1 MTTLRQDLRYA
12 LRWLTKNPGFT
23 AVAIATLAL
32 GIGAN
37 TAIFS
42 VVRGIL
48 LRPLPYTEPE
58 RIVQVWET
66 SERQGQLRE
75 EIPFAPPVF
84 RDWRDQNRTMEA
96 MAAYSDWTFNS
107 SGGETPERLRAAL
120 VSADFFKLLGV
131 RPLIGRTFAAGED
144 AAGKD
149 AFAVIASNLWTRRFG
164 RDPRVVG
171 SAITLDGAS
180 FTIIGV
186 VPAGLP
192 LYNLDPG
199 TEVFVPNSRG
209 FALDNR
215 QGHYLALI
223 GRLRPGVTL
232 QTARADFA
240 AMAAR
245 LEREHPESDKGFG
258 ARLLPA
264 QEQMVGSVR
273 PALYA
278 LLGAVVVVLLIAA
291 GNVANMLL
299 ARASSRER
307 EIAVRAALGAG
318 RGRLLRQLLTE
329 SVLLSLGGCVAGVL
343 LALWG
348 VDLLKVMAP
357 SDIPRLAEVR
367 LDLPVAL
374 FAVGSALL
382 TGLAFGLAP
391 AWQVTRTA
399 LSEMLRDRSSASQR
413 GGGRVRRILVGA
425 EIALSLVLVV
435 GAALLVQSFSRL
447 KHAHLGF
454 ETHDVFTFSLDLPEA
469 RYEKD
474 TDVLAF
480 HDRLLEKVRALPGV
494 EDVAS
499 ITGLPL
505 TQERTMNLAFRI
517 EGRPTEPGKVMS
529 AFYNSVSPD
538 FFSLLRIP
546 ILRGRGFTG
555 ADAPGT
561 PRVIVISEA
570 MANTFFPGEDP
581 IGKRITLGG
590 KDPKPEDWATIV
602 GIAAGTRDTSPDRAP
617 GPQMYMPFAQRPIG
631 GIAALVRTRRDSRSL
646 SSEIRAAVVALDSE
660 QPVHS
665 LRTMDTV
672 VANSLGQPR
681 FRTFLL
687 TLFGFVAMA
696 LASIG
701 IYGVMA
707 YTVAQRTQEIG
718 IRMALGA
725 ARVDVLR
732 LVLREVVGLTG
743 IAIAAGVAGAFVASR
758 SLESLLY
765 GVRPADPATYAG
777 VAALLFGV
785 ALLAASLP
793 ARRATRIDPTT
804 ALRQE

>member
-12 LRWLTKNPGFT
+12 LRWLAKNPGFT

-66 SERQGQLRE
+66 AERQGLRRD

-84 RDWRDQNRTMEA
+84 RDWRDQNRSMEA
-96 MAAYSDWTFNS
+96 LAAYTDWTFNV
-107 SGGETPERLRAAL
+107 SGGESPERLRAAL

-144 AAGKD
+144 VAGKD
-149 AFAVIASNLWTRRFG
+149 ALAVIASNLWTRRFG
-164 RDPRVVG
+164 RDPRAVG
-171 SAITLDGAS
+171 SAITLDGTA

-192 LYNLDPG
+192 LYDLDPG
-199 TEVFVPNSRG
+199 TEVFVPTSRG

-215 QGHYLALI
+215 NGHYLGAI
-223 GRLRPGVTL
+223 GRLRPGIAL
-232 QTARADFA
+232 D
-240 AMAAR
+240 AAR
-245 LEREHPESDKGFG
+245 SDFSALASRLEHEHPNSDRGFG

-273 PALYA
+273 PALLA

-299 ARASSRER
+299 ARASAREK

-329 SVLLSLGGCVAGVL
+329 SLLLSLGGCLVGVL

-348 VDLLKVMAP
+348 VDLLKALAP
-357 SDIPRLAEVR
+357 SDIPRLGEVR
-367 LDLPVAL
+367 LDLAVVA
-374 FAVGSALL
+374 FAVGSSLV
-382 TGLAFGLAP
+382 TGLAFGLVP
-391 AWQVTRTA
+391 AWQVSRAA
-399 LSEMLRDRSSASQR
+399 LSEMLRDRSSSALR
-413 GGGRVRRILVGA
+413 RGGRVRSVLVGG
-425 EIALSLVLVV
+425 ELALSLILVV
-435 GAALLVQSFSRL
+435 GAALLIQSFTRL
-447 KHAHLGF
+447 KHERLGF
-454 ETHDVFTFSLDLPEA
+454 DTRDIFTFQLDLPEA
-469 RYEKD
+469 RYGKD
-474 TDVLAF
+474 LATIAF
-480 HDRLLEKVRALPGV
+480 HDRLLEKLRGLPGV
-494 EDVAS
+494 SGVAT

-505 TQERTMNLAFRI
+505 TGDRTMNLAFQV
-517 EGRPTEPGKVMS
+517 EGRPTEPGKVLS
-529 AFYNSVSPD
+529 ARYNSVSPD
-538 FFSLLRIP
+538 FFSLLRVP
-546 ILRGRGFTG
+546 IVKGRGFTN
-555 ADAPGT
+555 ADAASAT
-561 PRVIVISEA
+561 RVVVISA
-570 MANTFFPGEDP
+570 SMATTYFPGEEP
-581 IGKRITLGG
+581 IGKRISLSG
-590 KDPKPEDWATIV
+590 DPKPEDWATIV

-617 GPQMYMPFAQRPIG
+617 APQFYMPFAQHPIT
-631 GIAALVRTRRDSRSL
+631 GISGLVRSRRDARAL
-646 SSEIRAAVVALDSE
+646 ATEIRAAVSALDAE

-665 LRTMDTV
+665 LRPMDAV
-672 VANSLGQPR
+672 VADSLGQPR

-687 TLFGFVAMA
+687 ALFGFVAMA
-696 LASIG
+696 LASVG

-707 YTVAQRTQEIG
+707 YSVAQRTQEIG

-725 ARVDVLR
+725 ARGDVLR
-732 LVLREVVGLTG
+732 LVFRQVLRLTG
-743 IAIAAGVAGAFVASR
+743 LAVAAGLAGAFLVSR

-765 GVRPADPATYAG
+765 GVRPTDPATFGA
-777 VAALLFGV
+777 VAALLVGV
-785 ALLAASLP
+785 AVLAAYVP